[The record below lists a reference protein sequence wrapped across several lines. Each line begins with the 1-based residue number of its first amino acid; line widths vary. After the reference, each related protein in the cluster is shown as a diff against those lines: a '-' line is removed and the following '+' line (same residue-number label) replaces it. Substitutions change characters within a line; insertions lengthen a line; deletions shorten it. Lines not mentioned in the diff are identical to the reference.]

1 MLKKVD
7 HEQKPRWRKFVSE
20 ADAKVQ
26 SQSVKAAGAAVAAE
40 VEAASE
46 AASEATEGAESEGPV
61 AEAAE
66 AAQGAE
72 AAASEPAEAEAEAE
86 STENKSFKA
95 VKAEKRAARAAEED
109 KGTYFYLPEYASPH
123 IFVPAYI
130 LPSYLTCSAV
140 YVRHPTARP
149 GYSEIPTP
157 YDADGPLQSLSWE
170 WFQQVAPR
178 MKPKRRA
185 RLMNPQRTQDRR
197 P

>member
-1 MLKKVD
+1 MEWSRRSLTPQVRNANVQLKPGDIFSIDPRAIPMLRPPPAGKAGQ
-7 HEQKPRWRKFVSE
+7 EE
-20 ADAKVQ
+20 ASAEDV
-26 SQSVKAAGAAVAAE
+26 VEEAAVEEVAPE
-40 VEAASE
+40 VEASAEAS
-46 AASEATEGAESEGPV
+46 AEGAEVKEG
-61 AEAAE
+61 E
-66 AAQGAE
+66 
-72 AAASEPAEAEAEAE
+72 SAE
-86 STENKSFKA
+86 SSPKKAFKE
-95 VKAEKRAARAAEED
+95 VKAERKAAAD
-109 KGTYFYLPEYASPH
+109 KPTTFFHLPDYASPN

-157 YDADGPLQSLSWE
+157 FDADGPLQSLSWE
-170 WFQQVAPR
+170 WFQAVAPR

>member
-1 MLKKVD
+1 MLKKIQ

-20 ADAKVQ
+20 ADAKAQ
-26 SQSVKAAGAAVAAE
+26 ALSVKAAGAAVVAE
-40 VEAASE
+40 VEAA
-46 AASEATEGAESEGPV
+46 

-66 AAQGAE
+66 EAASAEAAEGAE
-72 AAASEPAEAEAEAE
+72 AAAEGEAAEGEEVAEK
-86 STENKSFKA
+86 KSFKE

-130 LPSYLTCSAV
+130 LPSFLTCSAV